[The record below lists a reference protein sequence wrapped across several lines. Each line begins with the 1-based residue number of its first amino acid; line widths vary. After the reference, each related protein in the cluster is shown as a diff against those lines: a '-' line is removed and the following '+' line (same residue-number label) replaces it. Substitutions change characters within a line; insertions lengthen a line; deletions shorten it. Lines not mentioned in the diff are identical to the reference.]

1 MDLQRQ
7 ESRLEERKVM
17 NMKIIRRILILIL
30 LIANIGL
37 LYYYEN
43 YITEPPQNINPA
55 NVTIVEARGQTE
67 AEEHPAFI
75 VEEYKLLLPEG
86 ENVALNKSIT
96 ASSFTEVYNAPKAVD
111 GTSEGPSYW
120 EGTGEYPNTL
130 TVDLGSQS
138 KIHTIRLALNPLAIW
153 GKRTQ
158 IVAVNISNDG
168 ENFTELLPAK
178 QYTFDPEL
186 GNEAQLPFEEV
197 ETRFVQLVV
206 TENSGAGG
214 GQIAEF
220 EVYSKR

>member
-1 MDLQRQ
+1 
-7 ESRLEERKVM
+7 M
-17 NMKIIRRILILIL
+17 NMKIVRRILIVLL

-37 LYYYEN
+37 LYYYDN
-43 YITEPPQNINPA
+43 YIEEPLQTINPA
-55 NVTIVEARGQTE
+55 NVTVVEAREQTE

-75 VEEYKLLLPEG
+75 VEEYKLVLPEG

-96 ASSFTEVYNAPKAVD
+96 ANSFTEVYNAPKAVD
-111 GTSEGPSYW
+111 GTSDGPSYW

-130 TVDLGSQS
+130 TIDLGSQI

-158 IVAVNISNDG
+158 TVAVNISIDG
-168 ENFTELLPAK
+168 DNFTELLPAK
-178 QYTFDPEL
+178 QYTFDPVI

-197 ETRFVQLVV
+197 ETQFVQLVI

-220 EVYSKR
+220 EVYSK

>member
-1 MDLQRQ
+1 
-7 ESRLEERKVM
+7 
-17 NMKIIRRILILIL
+17 MKIVRRILIVLL

-37 LYYYEN
+37 LYYYDN
-43 YITEPPQNINPA
+43 YIEEPLQTINPA
-55 NVTIVEARGQTE
+55 NVTVVEAREQTE

-75 VEEYKLLLPEG
+75 VEEYKLVLPEG

-96 ASSFTEVYNAPKAVD
+96 ANSFTEVYNAPKAVD
-111 GTSEGPSYW
+111 GTSDGPSYW

-130 TVDLGSQS
+130 TIDLGSQI

-158 IVAVNISNDG
+158 TVAVNISIDG

-178 QYTFDPEL
+178 QYTFDPVI

-197 ETRFVQLVV
+197 ETQFVQLVI

-220 EVYSKR
+220 EVYSK